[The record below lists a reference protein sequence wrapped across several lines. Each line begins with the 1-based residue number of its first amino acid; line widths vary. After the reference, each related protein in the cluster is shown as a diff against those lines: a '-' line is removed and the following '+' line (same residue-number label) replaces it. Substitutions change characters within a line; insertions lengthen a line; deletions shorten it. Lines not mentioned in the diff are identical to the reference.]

1 MAEQSFQ
8 SHARWL
14 PPFHFFVL
22 PVFLINLGSSI
33 YWCVKTWFSVN
44 GVLSVLVAA
53 ALFVAAV
60 MSRSMAMKV
69 QDRVIR
75 MEERRRME
83 RLLPADMQGRVD
95 EFTVEQCVALR
106 FASDAELPELARKV
120 LSEKLNERK
129 AIKKLIRTWRPDFTR
144 A

>member
-1 MAEQSFQ
+1 MAEQSFKN
-8 SHARWL
+8 HARWL

-22 PVFLINLGSSI
+22 PVFLINIGFSI
-33 YWCVKTWFSVN
+33 SWCLKAGFSISAI
-44 GVLSVLVAA
+44 LSVLVAA
-53 ALFVAAV
+53 ALFVGAV
-60 MSRSMAMKV
+60 MSRLMAMKV

-75 MEERRRME
+75 LEERRRME
-83 RLLPADMQGRVD
+83 RLLPADMQARVD

-120 LSEKLNERK
+120 LSEKLEDRK
-129 AIKKLIRTWRPDFTR
+129 AIKQLIKTWRPDLAR

>member
-8 SHARWL
+8 HHARWL

-22 PVFLINLGSSI
+22 PVFLINLGFSI
-33 YWCVKTWFSVN
+33 YCWIKAGFAMH
-44 GVLSVLVAA
+44 GVVSVLVAA
-53 ALFVAAV
+53 ALFVGAV
-60 MSRSMAMKV
+60 MSRVMAMKV

-75 MEERRRME
+75 LEERRRLE
-83 RLLPADMQGRVD
+83 RLLPADLQPRID
-95 EFTVEQCVALR
+95 EFSVEQCVALR

-120 LSEKLNERK
+120 LTEKVNDRK
-129 AIKKLIRTWRPDFTR
+129 AIKQLIKTWRPDLAR